1 MQNLSR
7 VAASSEEIKIIL
19 AEDAGLMV
27 GLKHLVAKECD

>member
-27 GLKHLVAKECD
+27 ELKHLSAKECD